1 MHYYPSSMFPTL
13 GYSYVL
19 NVQVPSEIRV
29 NSLIPVTRVETPTK
43 DLFDRLSFLSGRYR
57 SPFLPGSTPP
67 NSQAFEDAKSFIL
80 TLPLTKIK
88 KPSIHVAADGE
99 VNFQWSG
106 SDFKIDLGF
115 YGNGKFSFY
124 AAKAGRAP
132 IIGDDISVDSGL
144 SNDLISFA
152 ANP

>member
-1 MHYYPSSMFPTL
+1 MYYLDSTFPTQ

-19 NVQVPSEIRV
+19 NVQAPSQIRI
-29 NSLIPVTRVETPTK
+29 NSLLPAPCAQTPTK
-43 DLFDRLSFLSGRYR
+43 DLFDRLNVLSGKYR
-57 SPFLPGSTPP
+57 KPFLPGSTPP
-67 NSQAFEDAKSFIL
+67 SDQAFEDAKTFIL

-88 KPSIHVAADGE
+88 NPCIHVAADGE

-115 YGNGKFSFY
+115 YGDGKFSFY

-132 IIGDDISVDSGL
+132 IIGDEVLVDSGL